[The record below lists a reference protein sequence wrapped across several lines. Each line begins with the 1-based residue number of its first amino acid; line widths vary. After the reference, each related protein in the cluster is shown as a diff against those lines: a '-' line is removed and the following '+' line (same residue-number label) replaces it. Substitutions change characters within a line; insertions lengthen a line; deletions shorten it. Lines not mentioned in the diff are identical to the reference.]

1 MQSNSKSYVWA
12 DWWWVQF
19 SGFSRLVRQRNTC
32 QQQCS
37 QSSHPLRL
45 LQRPSSLH
53 SDWITQHCLLM
64 NQHASKWNVIQFL
77 CLFLHSFS
85 CLSDWWPAVHWQT
98 GWVSVWLIEELTTQ
112 CVGCKKSVNL
122 SCALCFHY
130 YLASMA
136 QLNHMQYCQHHNK
149 KLSCFKTQLW

>member
-112 CVGCKKSVNL
+112 CVGCKKSVSQSIMCSLL
-122 SCALCFHY
+122 SLLPCIHGTTESYAILPT
-130 YLASMA
+130 S
-136 QLNHMQYCQHHNK
+136 Q
-149 KLSCFKTQLW
+149 